1 MAPQLWWYF
10 GVLIALYALAVAAF
24 WPQAG
29 RQPNQF
35 MFLALMYTPAV
46 AAVVA
51 HIAAGA
57 SIQWGRPNWWIL
69 AALIPSGAVLVVYL
83 VVAMFGQVELDSA
96 QLEMALLLSPLSML
110 SAAISAFGEEVGWR
124 GFLWPTLRSRYGFWA
139 VSGIVAVIWLG
150 YHVPLILLGWYGSI
164 GGLPA
169 FTVAIVGAV
178 LFVGVLT
185 DRSRSLWPS
194 VVFHAGWNA
203 LVATSFTAT
212 LAPDG
217 GRSFSGSEQLLGEFG
232 WLAALAM
239 LIVGIGS
246 ALLHTRHAAT

>member
-1 MAPQLWWYF
+1 
-10 GVLIALYALAVAAF
+10 
-24 WPQAG
+24 
-29 RQPNQF
+29 

-83 VVAMFGQVELDSA
+83 VVCHVRPGRARLGATRDGPAAVPA
-96 QLEMALLLSPLSML
+96 SML

-217 GRSFSGSEQLLGEFG
+217 GRSFSGSEQLLGSS
-232 WLAALAM
+232 
-239 LIVGIGS
+239 VGS
-246 ALLHTRHAAT
+246 PRWRC